1 MMDVQQQEHQALG
14 ASDPEPQPEHRVR
27 KRRRRTVACVQ
38 CRSRKLRC
46 DRKLPMCS
54 RCEGSKTPTYCT
66 YEKEFLWQQPN
77 TVVTPAIPERGPT
90 TVAQASHL
98 ARTHPAPDSALSGLT
113 RSQPTTSSDTR
124 PALEKRDHFL
134 ETVLGAPK
142 AAVNQEPYLTT
153 DLLQHS
159 KYHNHHVASVN
170 QHGMPPYRYGDDE
183 DPASP
188 SQQLGISPRIMMR
201 GKETKTRFNGS
212 GIFANLIAQ
221 FPDIKSFAEE
231 IRVAS
236 PQLSALR
243 PDLARV
249 KRGLWKRKPLNT
261 PFPEPTTLS
270 LTQML
275 PSRRVVDDL
284 VVLYLTYY
292 EATHRVLHVPSFLK
306 ELDEFWAQRD
316 NPDFVS
322 PHFVVQLL
330 LVLACAWN
338 LADFETLQ
346 IKNDNESNLTCYTAI
361 EWVLHTERWIENSHV
376 KRPDI
381 TAFRLYILLMIAKNA
396 HGMKRSKAWLDTG
409 TLIKQAMLAGY
420 HRDPSLYTKISTFN
434 KEMRRRI
441 WTTILELDLEVS
453 LERGMPPSLQ
463 YVDYDTAPALN
474 LNDNELTETIDELP
488 SERPLSEMTDTS
500 FQSVLRESLALRLK
514 ACKLMHSPR
523 ISCRYEEILHMD
535 WELNRYLSKIP
546 SWTASEGEDL
556 QTQHKRILIKSLLQT
571 KIGHSLLSIHTPF
584 AIETQKEPLF
594 AQSSR
599 TRLEVATM
607 ILSTQRRLHEISRQ
621 LSLSILGNW
630 TVQAYCS
637 VCQLLHAGTN
647 SQASSLMSLPQTL
660 PGMPES
666 LITSV
671 EMTLTCLEA
680 HLLLVVKGAK
690 EYFFMSTILALAKAR
705 LWPGQ
710 ANVYKQEVVDRV
722 IFFAQTLFTRHAN
735 CDHLGDLGMGSFKT
749 NQVPVLNPDSGMA
762 QPFVPNMN
770 MLQTT
775 DFGITPSGELDPF
788 LDAFDWGDLTG
799 ITFEGY

>member
-1 MMDVQQQEHQALG
+1 MTDVPPPPPPPPG
-14 ASDPEPQPEHRVR
+14 APDPEPQPEQRVR
-27 KRRRRTVACVQ
+27 KRRRRTMACVQ

-54 RCEGSKTPTYCT
+54 RCESSKTAINCT

-77 TVVTPAIPERGPT
+77 TVVTPAFSERGPT
-90 TVAQASHL
+90 STTISQVAHL
-98 ARTHPAPDSALSGLT
+98 ARAHPAPDSALSSSLT
-113 RSQPTTSSDTR
+113 RSQPTSSDTR
-124 PALEKRDHFL
+124 PALEKRDRFL

-142 AAVNQEPYLTT
+142 AAVNQEPYVNTE
-153 DLLQHS
+153 LLHRS
-159 KYHNHHVASVN
+159 KYPGGVSHHAAPL
-170 QHGMPPYRYGDDE
+170 HRHGDDE
-183 DPASP
+183 GPASP
-188 SQQLGISPRIMMR
+188 SQQLDISPRIMMR

-284 VVLYLTYY
+284 VVLYLTYF

-338 LADFETLQ
+338 LADLDTLQ
-346 IKNDNESNLTCYTAI
+346 LKNDDESDLTCYTAI
-361 EWVLHTERWIENSHV
+361 EWVLHAERWIENSHI

-381 TAFRLYILLMIAKNA
+381 MAFRLYILLLIAKNA

-409 TLIKQAMLAGY
+409 TLTKQAMLAGY
-420 HRDPSLYTKISTFN
+420 HRDPSRYTKISPFN

-463 YVDYDTAPALN
+463 YGDYDTAPALN
-474 LNDNELTETIDELP
+474 LNDNELQESSEELP
-488 SERPLSEMTDTS
+488 AERPLSEMTDCS
-500 FQSVLRESLALRLK
+500 FQCVLIQSLPLRLK

-523 ISCRYEEILHMD
+523 INCCYEDILHMD
-535 WELNRYLSKIP
+535 WELNKYLSQIP
-546 SWTASEGEDL
+546 SWTVSEGEDL
-556 QTQHKRILIKSLLQT
+556 QTQHKIILIKSLLQT

-584 AIETQKEPLF
+584 AIEAPKETLF
-594 AQSSR
+594 APSSR

-607 ILSTQRRLHEISRQ
+607 ILSTQRQLHETSRQ
-621 LSLSILGNW
+621 LSLSILGDW

-637 VCQLLHAGTN
+637 VCQLLHASTN
-647 SQASSLMSLPQTL
+647 SQASSQTSLPQTL
-660 PGMPES
+660 PGLPES
-666 LITSV
+666 LITLA
-671 EMTLTCLEA
+671 EMTLTCLETQ
-680 HLLLVVKGAK
+680 LLLVVKGAK
-690 EYFFMSTILALAKAR
+690 EYFFMSTILALVKAR
-705 LWPGQ
+705 LWPAQ
-710 ANVYKQEVVDRV
+710 ATVYKQEVVDRV

-735 CDHLGDLGMGSFKT
+735 CDHLGELGMGGFKT
-749 NQVPVLNPDSGMA
+749 SQVPVLNPSSGMA
-762 QPFVPNMN
+762 QPFIPNMN
-770 MLQTT
+770 MLPPTN
-775 DFGITPSGELDPF
+775 FGITSGELDPF

>member
-1 MMDVQQQEHQALG
+1 MTDVHVQLQQPLEIP
-14 ASDPEPQPEHRVR
+14 DPESQPEQRVR
-27 KRRRRTVACVQ
+27 KRRRRTMACVQ
-38 CRSRKLRC
+38 CRGRKLRC

-54 RCEGSKTPTYCT
+54 RCESSKTLPNCT

-77 TVVTPAIPERGPT
+77 TVTVVTPAFAERGPT
-90 TVAQASHL
+90 VSQASHL
-98 ARTHPAPDSALSGLT
+98 TRTQPTPDSALSSLT
-113 RSQPTTSSDTR
+113 RSQPTSLDTR
-124 PALEKRDHFL
+124 PALEKRDRFL

-142 AAVNQEPYLTT
+142 AAVNQEPYGNT
-153 DLLQHS
+153 DLLHRP
-159 KYHNHHVASVN
+159 KFHASV
-170 QHGMPPYRYGDDE
+170 HHHESPPLRHGDDE
-183 DPASP
+183 DLASP
-188 SQQLGISPRIMMR
+188 SQQLDISPRIMMR

-284 VVLYLTYY
+284 VVLYLTYF
-292 EATHRVLHVPSFLK
+292 ESTHRVLHVPSFLK

-338 LADFETLQ
+338 LADFDTLQ
-346 IKNDNESNLTCYTAI
+346 LKNDDEYNLTCYTAL
-361 EWVLHTERWIENSHV
+361 EWVLHAERWIENSHI

-381 TAFRLYILLMIAKNA
+381 MAFRLYILLLIAKNA
-396 HGMKRSKAWLDTG
+396 HGMKRSKAWLDTA
-409 TLIKQAMLAGY
+409 TLVKQAMLAGY
-420 HRDPSLYTKISTFN
+420 HRDPDRYTRISTFN

-441 WTTILELDLEVS
+441 WTTIIELDLDVS
-453 LERGMPPSLQ
+453 FERGMPPSVQ
-463 YVDYDTAPALN
+463 YADYDTAPALN
-474 LNDNELTETIDELP
+474 LNDNDLQETSDEHP
-488 SERPLSEMTDTS
+488 AGRPLNEMTDSS
-500 FQSVLRESLALRLK
+500 FQAVLAESLPLRLK

-535 WELNRYLSKIP
+535 WELNRYLSRIP
-546 SWTASEGEDL
+546 SWTTSEGDDL
-556 QTQHKRILIKSLLQT
+556 QTQHKTILIKSLLQA
-571 KIGHSLLSIHTPF
+571 KIGHSILSIHTPF
-584 AIETQKEPLF
+584 AIEAQKEALF
-594 AQSSR
+594 APSSR
-599 TRLEVATM
+599 TRLEMATM
-607 ILSTQRRLHEISRQ
+607 ILSTQRRLHETSRQ
-621 LSLSILGNW
+621 LSLSILGDW
-630 TVQAYCS
+630 TMQAYCS
-637 VCQLLHAGTN
+637 VCQLLHASTN
-647 SQASSLMSLPQTL
+647 TQASPRLSLPQTL
-660 PGMPES
+660 PGLPES
-666 LITSV
+666 LIALV
-671 EMTLTCLEA
+671 EMTLTCLETQR
-680 HLLLVVKGAK
+680 LFVVKGAK
-690 EYFFMSTILALAKAR
+690 EYFFMSTILALVKAR

-749 NQVPVLNPDSGMA
+749 NQVPVLNPSSGIA
-762 QPFVPNMN
+762 QPFVPDMN

-775 DFGITPSGELDPF
+775 TLGITPPGELDPF

>member
-1 MMDVQQQEHQALG
+1 MTDVPPPPPLG
-14 ASDPEPQPEHRVR
+14 VPDPEPQPEHRVR
-27 KRRRRTVACVQ
+27 KRRRRTMACVQ

-54 RCEGSKTPTYCT
+54 RCESSKMAVDCT

-77 TVVTPAIPERGPT
+77 TVVTPAFSERGPT
-90 TVAQASHL
+90 GTNTISQAAHL
-98 ARTHPAPDSALSGLT
+98 ARTHPTPDSALSSFT
-113 RSQPTTSSDTR
+113 RSQQTSSDTR
-124 PALEKRDHFL
+124 PALEKRDRFL

-142 AAVNQEPYLTT
+142 AAVNQEPYVNTE
-153 DLLQHS
+153 LLHRS
-159 KYHNHHVASVN
+159 KHPGVNHHAAPS
-170 QHGMPPYRYGDDE
+170 HHHGDDE
-183 DPASP
+183 DSLSP

-284 VVLYLTYY
+284 VVLYLTYF
-292 EATHRVLHVPSFLK
+292 EATHRILHVPSFLK

-316 NPDFVS
+316 TPDFVS

-338 LADFETLQ
+338 LADFDTLQ
-346 IKNDNESNLTCYTAI
+346 LKNDNESDLTCYTAI
-361 EWVLHTERWIENSHV
+361 EWVLHAERWIENSHI

-381 TAFRLYILLMIAKNA
+381 MAFRLYILLLVAKNA

-420 HRDPSLYTKISTFN
+420 HRDPSRYTKISPFN

-441 WTTILELDLEVS
+441 WTTIVELDLEVS
-453 LERGMPPSLQ
+453 LERGMPPALQ
-463 YVDYDTAPALN
+463 YGDYDTAPALN
-474 LNDNELTETIDELP
+474 LNDNELQETSEELP
-488 SERPLSEMTDTS
+488 AERPLSEITGCS
-500 FQSVLRESLALRLK
+500 FQSVLIQSLPLRLK

-523 ISCRYEEILHMD
+523 ISCSYDEILHLD
-535 WELNRYLSKIP
+535 WELNRYLSQIP
-546 SWTASEGEDL
+546 SWTVSEEEDL
-556 QTQHKRILIKSLLQT
+556 QTQHKVILIRSLLQT
-571 KIGHSLLSIHTPF
+571 KICHSLLSIHTPF
-584 AIETQKEPLF
+584 AIEAPQETLF
-594 AQSSR
+594 APSAR

-607 ILSTQRRLHEISRQ
+607 ILSTQRQLHETSRQ
-621 LSLSILGNW
+621 LSLSILGDW

-637 VCQLLHAGTN
+637 VCQLLHASTN
-647 SQASSLMSLPQTL
+647 SQASSRTSLPQTL
-660 PGMPES
+660 PGLPES
-666 LITSV
+666 LITLA
-671 EMTLTCLEA
+671 EMTLTCLETQ
-680 HLLLVVKGAK
+680 LLLVVKGAK
-690 EYFFMSTILALAKAR
+690 EYFFMSTILDLVKAR
-705 LWPGQ
+705 LWPAQ
-710 ANVYKQEVVDRV
+710 ATVYKQEVVDRV

-735 CDHLGDLGMGSFKT
+735 CDHLGELGMGGFKT
-749 NQVPVLNPDSGMA
+749 TQVPVLNPSSGMA

-770 MLQTT
+770 MLQPTN
-775 DFGITPSGELDPF
+775 FGITQSGELDPF